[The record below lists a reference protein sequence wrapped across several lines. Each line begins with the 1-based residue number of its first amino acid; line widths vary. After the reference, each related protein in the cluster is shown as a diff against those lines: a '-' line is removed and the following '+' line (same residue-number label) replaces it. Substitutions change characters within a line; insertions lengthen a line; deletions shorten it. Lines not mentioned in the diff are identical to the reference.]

1 MTQTQHVQ
9 PVLAGA
15 LLLPLPRC
23 ILSDFSQRNATV
35 LHLHAFTQTTQ
46 GLRVCSAICSSC
58 RRMCYDRAKIDCL
71 KVSGKLTDLYLFKQC
86 AWQSRLQFLERS
98 VPTVCAHHVSAHLQE
113 RSKRC
118 F

>member
-23 ILSDFSQRNATV
+23 ILSDFSQRNATI

-46 GLRVCSAICSSC
+46 GLRVCSGICFSC
-58 RRMCYDRAKIDCL
+58 RRLCYDRAEIYCL
-71 KVSGKLTDLYLFKQC
+71 KVSGRLTDSHLFKQC

-113 RSKRC
+113 H
-118 F
+118 

>member
-23 ILSDFSQRNATV
+23 ILSDFSQRNATI

-46 GLRVCSAICSSC
+46 GLQVCSQHAFPVVEYVMTVQRFIV
-58 RRMCYDRAKIDCL
+58 L
-71 KVSGKLTDLYLFKQC
+71 K
-86 AWQSRLQFLERS
+86 
-98 VPTVCAHHVSAHLQE
+98 
-113 RSKRC
+113 
-118 F
+118 